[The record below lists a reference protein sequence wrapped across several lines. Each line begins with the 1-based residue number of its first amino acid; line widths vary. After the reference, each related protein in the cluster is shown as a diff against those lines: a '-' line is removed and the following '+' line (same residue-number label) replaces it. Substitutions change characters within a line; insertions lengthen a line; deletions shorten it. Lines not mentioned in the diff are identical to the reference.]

1 MNFNHVIMSLSKYQW
16 IKNQKLDSMACHG
29 MALEW
34 IKTLENFK
42 IKIQLKKGKKDEK
55 MADELY
61 EARKVIEEYRKMLDQ
76 YS

>member
-1 MNFNHVIMSLSKYQW
+1 
-16 IKNQKLDSMACHG
+16 

>member
-1 MNFNHVIMSLSKYQW
+1 MERGTRVNQNSGSKYQ
-16 IKNQKLDSMACHG
+16 IKNF
-29 MALEW
+29 
-34 IKTLENFK
+34 KT
-42 IKIQLKKGKKDEK
+42 KIQLKKGSKDEK

>member
-1 MNFNHVIMSLSKYQW
+1 MYLLVGPRVDQNSGSNHQ
-16 IKNQKLDSMACHG
+16 IKHF
-29 MALEW
+29 
-34 IKTLENFK
+34 KT
-42 IKIQLKKGKKDEK
+42 KIQLKKGSKDEK